1 MLREFWNII
10 KSFKKRF
17 ISYYLA
23 VLAMTIFGTFPL
35 MIVKLGAF
43 VVFIVASA
51 FFLPVAA
58 SHFIWTLKQFALH
71 RSRVKL
77 PVSAE
82 ISVLSKEAGVEVKE
96 LGIVKADTAYVM
108 GKSLVFGIDLLKK
121 LNFDE
126 RQAVVAHELG
136 HVKRKHVVV
145 RSVWLVLLFTVLMLS
160 WSKLYSPI
168 FFSESI
174 TQIILT
180 VMLNISVLAFLFLVM
195 IPINWYIEQD
205 ADRFAAKLVG
215 KEHIKSALL
224 KFANEKSIEEPS
236 ETHPSIAERVKRI
249 EKLTD

>member
-1 MLREFWNII
+1 MLREFWNVIR
-10 KSFKKRF
+10 SFKKRF
-17 ISYYLA
+17 VLYYLV
-23 VLAMTIFGTFPL
+23 VLAMTLFGTFPL

-43 VVFIVASA
+43 VVFMVASA
-51 FFLPVAA
+51 LFLPVAA
-58 SHFIWTLKQFALH
+58 SHFILTFRQFAVH

-82 ISVLSKEAGVEVKE
+82 ILYLAKKAGVEVKE

-108 GKSLVFGIDLLKK
+108 GKSLVLGTDLVKK
-121 LNFDE
+121 LSFDE

-136 HVKRKHVVV
+136 HIKRRHVVI
-145 RSVWLVLLFTVLMLS
+145 RCVWLVPLLALLMLS
-160 WSKLYSPI
+160 WSNLYVPI
-168 FFSESI
+168 FVSESI

-180 VMLNISVLAFLFLVM
+180 VMLNISGLAFLLMVL

-205 ADRFAAKLVG
+205 ADKFAAKLVG

-224 KFANEKSIEEPS
+224 KFVEGKNFEEPS

-249 EKLTD
+249 DKLD

>member
-1 MLREFWNII
+1 MLREFWNVIR
-10 KSFKKRF
+10 SFKKRF
-17 ISYYLA
+17 VLYYLV
-23 VLAMTIFGTFPL
+23 VLAMTLFGTFPL

-43 VVFIVASA
+43 VVFMVASA
-51 FFLPVAA
+51 LFLPVAA
-58 SHFIWTLKQFALH
+58 SHFILTFRQFAVH

-82 ISVLSKEAGVEVKE
+82 ILYLAKKAGVEVKE

-108 GKSLVFGIDLLKK
+108 GKSLVLGTYLLKK
-121 LNFDE
+121 LSFDE

-136 HVKRKHVVV
+136 HIKRRHVVI
-145 RSVWLVLLFTVLMLS
+145 RCVWLVPLLALLMLS
-160 WSKLYSPI
+160 WSNLYVPI
-168 FFSESI
+168 FVSESI

-180 VMLNISVLAFLFLVM
+180 VMLNISGLAFLLMVL

-205 ADRFAAKLVG
+205 ADKFAAKLVG

-224 KFANEKSIEEPS
+224 KFVEGKNFEEPS

-249 EKLTD
+249 DKLD

>member
-1 MLREFWNII
+1 MLREFWNVIR
-10 KSFKKRF
+10 SFKKRF
-17 ISYYLA
+17 VLYYLV
-23 VLAMTIFGTFPL
+23 VLAMTLFGTFPL

-43 VVFIVASA
+43 VVFMVASA
-51 FFLPVAA
+51 LFLPVAA
-58 SHFIWTLKQFALH
+58 SHFILTFRQFAVH

-82 ISVLSKEAGVEVKE
+82 ILYLAKKAGVEVKE

-108 GKSLVFGIDLLKK
+108 GKSLVLGTYLLKK
-121 LNFDE
+121 LSFDE

-136 HVKRKHVVV
+136 HIKRRHVVI
-145 RSVWLVLLFTVLMLS
+145 RCVWLVPLLALLMLS
-160 WSKLYSPI
+160 WSNLYVPI
-168 FFSESI
+168 FVSESI

-180 VMLNISVLAFLFLVM
+180 VMLNISGLAFLLMVL

-205 ADRFAAKLVG
+205 ADKFAAKLVG

-224 KFANEKSIEEPS
+224 KFVEGKNFEEPS

-249 EKLTD
+249 D

>member
-1 MLREFWNII
+1 MLREFWNFI
-10 KSFKKRF
+10 KSFRKRF
-17 ISYYLA
+17 ALYYLV
-23 VLAMTIFGTFPL
+23 VLAMTLFGTFPF

-51 FFLPVAA
+51 LFLPVAA
-58 SHFIWTLKQFALH
+58 SHFILTFRQFALH
-71 RSRVKL
+71 KSRVKL

-82 ISVLSKEAGVEVKE
+82 ILGLSKRAGVEVKE
-96 LGIVKADTAYVM
+96 LGIVRADTAYVM
-108 GKSLVFGIDLLKK
+108 GKSLVLGIDLLKK
-121 LNFDE
+121 LSFDE

-136 HVKRKHVVV
+136 HMKRRHVVV
-145 RSVWLVLLFTVLMLS
+145 RIVWFVLLFTVLMLS

-168 FFSESI
+168 FFSESV

-180 VMLNISVLAFLFLVM
+180 VMLNISVLAFVFLVM
-195 IPINWYIEQD
+195 IPINWYTELD

-215 KEHIKSALL
+215 KGHIKSALL
-224 KFANEKSIEEPS
+224 KFANGKSLEEPS

>member
-1 MLREFWNII
+1 MLREFWNVI

-17 ISYYLA
+17 VSYYLV
-23 VLAMTIFGTFPL
+23 VLAMTFFGTFPL

-58 SHFIWTLKQFALH
+58 SHFILTFKQFALH
-71 RSRVKL
+71 RNRVKL

-82 ISVLSKEAGVEVKE
+82 ISRLSKRAGVDVKE

-108 GKSLVFGIDLLKK
+108 GKSLVLGTDLLKK
-121 LNFDE
+121 LSFDE

-136 HVKRKHVVV
+136 HIKRRHVVV
-145 RSVWLVLLFTVLMLS
+145 RSVWVALLFTVLMLS

-168 FFSESI
+168 FFSEPM

-180 VMLNISVLAFLFLVM
+180 VMLNISVLAFVFLVM
-195 IPINWYIEQD
+195 IPINWYIELD
-205 ADRFAAKLVG
+205 ADRFAAELVG

-224 KFANEKSIEEPS
+224 KFANGKSFEEPS